1 MMDTIAQ
8 RPSAPDAP
16 PVRGIASIA
25 AALGLG
31 AVISAAACC
40 VLPLALASIG
50 VGAGLAGSL
59 AGLASIRTPL
69 LVLSGLALV
78 IAWIMWWR
86 KRKAACAP
94 GDACAV
100 DARPRRAVGLL
111 IAATVLVGLAAIW
124 GSIEPTLMKW
134 VL

>member
-1 MMDTIAQ
+1 
-8 RPSAPDAP
+8 
-16 PVRGIASIA
+16 
-25 AALGLG
+25 
-31 AVISAAACC
+31 
-40 VLPLALASIG
+40 

-69 LVLSGLALV
+69 LVLSAVALV
-78 IAWIMWWR
+78 VAWIMWWR
-86 KRKAACAP
+86 KREAAWAP
-94 GDACAV
+94 GNSCTT

-134 VL
+134 IS